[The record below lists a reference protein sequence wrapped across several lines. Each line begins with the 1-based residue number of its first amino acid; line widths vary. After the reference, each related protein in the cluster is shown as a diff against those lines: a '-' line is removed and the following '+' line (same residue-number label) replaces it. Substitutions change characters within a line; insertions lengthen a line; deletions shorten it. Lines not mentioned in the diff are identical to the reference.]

1 MLTLLCYMMNRI
13 RITVRLKFG
22 KVLLKWAGFDIL
34 VGFEILAVVYAA
46 HAIMW
51 QLLEGHI
58 DKHF

>member
-1 MLTLLCYMMNRI
+1 MMNRI

-51 QLLEGHI
+51 QLLEGRI
-58 DKHF
+58 DKYC

>member
-34 VGFEILAVVYAA
+34 VGFEILTIIYAA

-58 DKHF
+58 DKHC

>member
-1 MLTLLCYMMNRI
+1 MLCFTVNRI

-34 VGFEILAVVYAA
+34 VGFEILAIIYAA

-51 QLLEGHI
+51 QLLERYIG
-58 DKHF
+58 KHC